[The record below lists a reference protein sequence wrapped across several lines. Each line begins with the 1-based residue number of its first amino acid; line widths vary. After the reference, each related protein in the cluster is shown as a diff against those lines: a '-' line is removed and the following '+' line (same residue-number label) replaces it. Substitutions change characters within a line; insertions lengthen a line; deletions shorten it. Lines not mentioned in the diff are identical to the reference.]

1 MNDNLNYSL
10 LFNSNDGQAI
20 LDDLVDKFY
29 RPTLKQDNVND
40 TYFRLGA
47 HDVLSYILSRIE
59 TDKIYL
65 TNMSTKHDK

>member
-1 MNDNLNYSL
+1 MNDNLNYSA

-20 LDDLVDKFY
+20 LNDLVDKFY
-29 RPTLKQDNVND
+29 IPTLKQDNVND

-59 TDKIYL
+59 TNKIYL
-65 TNMSTKHDK
+65 TNIQKENT